1 MSLVPAFEIGVW
13 NAWILQVLSFLILS
27 APNIFMSK
35 EEKERVN
42 RGSESAPLNNLSRT
56 QKWLALSTHIVI
68 MPLVFI
74 YSIFLPLELGTAWL
88 YVGLPIIALALAMS
102 LIATY
107 NFAATLI
114 TEPVTRGIYRIS
126 RHPFYLS
133 GFLLYAGT
141 GIACASWVLLL
152 GAVLWI
158 VFWKIA
164 VPGEERFLLEKYGG
178 AYREYM
184 NRTPRWIGIPKANVV
199 KSRG

>member
-1 MSLVPAFEIGVW
+1 MKLAPTFHIGVW

-56 QKWLALSTHIVI
+56 QKWLALSTHVVI

-74 YSIFLPLELGTAWL
+74 YSIFLPLKLGTAWL
-88 YVGLPIIALALAMS
+88 YVGLPVIALALVIS

-107 NFAATLI
+107 NFAATPLG
-114 TEPVTRGIYRIS
+114 EPVTRGIYQIS

-133 GFLLYAGT
+133 GFLLYVGT

-152 GAVLWI
+152 FATLWI
-158 VFWKIA
+158 VFWQIA
-164 VPGEERFLLEKYGG
+164 VPGEERFLVEKYGDT
-178 AYREYM
+178 YCEYM
-184 NRTPRWIGIPKANVV
+184 NKTPRWIGIPK
-199 KSRG
+199 SQRR